1 MAKDLREYPVRGA
14 FRVHRAPTTRFIRP
28 PRDRFDDPASE
39 YTAWYLASTLRGALI
54 EVLNHFRPDPATEQ
68 ALADVRDVTDVDIA
82 HGPSTSAGYVPNAFL
97 ASLRVAVGRL
107 VPAPGHAFRD
117 VMDEDYL
124 AAMNLD
130 LSIRAVLA
138 FGGHQMFG
146 RPPALNFG
154 SIQAQSSEARM
165 LTQAL
170 SRTVFE
176 DPRNLRGIRYVS
188 CHTEAEEC
196 WAVFEHESRNDCRMV
211 FSEPARLEPLN
222 PEHRNAVRSAAL
234 LLRLQLPDAWSG

>member
-107 VPAPGHAFRD
+107 VPAPGPFRD

-124 AAMNLD
+124 AAMNMNLD
-130 LSIRAVLA
+130 
-138 FGGHQMFG
+138 G
-146 RPPALNFG
+146 RTLRR
-154 SIQAQSSEARM
+154 QSG
-165 LTQAL
+165 L
-170 SRTVFE
+170 
-176 DPRNLRGIRYVS
+176 
-188 CHTEAEEC
+188 H
-196 WAVFEHESRNDCRMV
+196 
-211 FSEPARLEPLN
+211 
-222 PEHRNAVRSAAL
+222 
-234 LLRLQLPDAWSG
+234 